1 MRGNREGAHIL
12 LAADGCV
19 YSVVCSGCTVYA
31 LRCLCIQVRSK
42 QAGESRRSLAVHR
55 AAPLWW
61 PTARPDCPISHDRSS
76 L

>member
-1 MRGNREGAHIL
+1 VVVGIIGRLDAGGIGRVRTFYWRPTG
-12 LAADGCV
+12 V

-55 AAPLWW
+55 AAPLW
-61 PTARPDCPISHDRSS
+61 
-76 L
+76 